1 MANLSNINGKFVV
14 EQTTGYVGVGTTDP
28 NYPIEV
34 LNASAEIALN
44 ASGGSIY
51 RVQSDS
57 ASNFIIRKEGV
68 GDRLV
73 INSAGNS
80 TFAGTVTAAQYYKS
94 STAYNVIGTASSGEV
109 ILRPTA
115 WNLSTA
121 QSSFSTTLA
130 TIGTDA
136 TFAGNIFLP
145 TASSYIKFGGYSYI
159 GEDLTEQDSLTIA
172 SDSTESIYFAHYN
185 QGTSTYT
192 TTVQIDPS
200 GNVMLDVNNWL
211 QGHVTVGGGT
221 QNLIRSRAM
230 GYPGYYGC
238 QIGQETNHIAL
249 FIDPNSVVGGAF
261 SGNVNELM
269 LPNKVIFQQANA
281 VANPT
286 DWLNGQS
293 ITLDNGK
300 VGIGT
305 TSPDYTLDVEK
316 DVDTWIARIYNTG
329 NDANAQGLLI
339 RSDANSSHDALV
351 MGVYADGG
359 YKMILRSTGLLGI
372 GVSPF
377 VNNLTNGVGIDLKN
391 NAGLIGYA
399 NAMYISSNA
408 YYNSGWKYKAAGTAN
423 LLQVGST
430 TGTVSLRQAIS
441 GSINQAISFDQTIT
455 ILNNGNVGIG
465 YTNPASNKLEVN
477 GRAYIGPIGTGFGTT
492 KPTMQ
497 SNAVLR
503 LKPHDTNS
511 TNMNFASVN
520 GGGGIGI
527 QTTNGPGTA
536 NWDIALSP
544 FGGDVG
550 IGMVQPAA
558 KLDVVGNIATGTRD
572 GGVGYKNQLFQCSKT
587 ATGSGVGIDVMFVG
601 HTHALNITVM
611 CIIDGAQAAVGR
623 GYALSTYGYATATL
637 TQTKVNGNMVGVSM
651 IYVNS
656 GGSESYILRVT
667 PTYAGSSNPT
677 IYLSAQGQS
686 NILLR
691 TAV

>member
-1 MANLSNINGKFVV
+1 MANLSNINDKFLV
-14 EQTTGYVGVGTTDP
+14 TTGG
-28 NYPIEV
+28 NV
-34 LNASAEIALN
+34 LIGATADTGFRLHVT
-44 ASGGSIY
+44 GGPT
-51 RVQSDS
+51 RVDSYLSLGNNGYIRADTANMLRFQS
-57 ASNFIIRKEGV
+57 
-68 GDRLV
+68 
-73 INSAGNS
+73 
-80 TFAGTVTAAQYYKS
+80 
-94 STAYNVIGTASSGEV
+94 GTADITFYNSS
-109 ILRPTA
+109 
-115 WNLSTA
+115 
-121 QSSFSTTLA
+121 
-130 TIGTDA
+130 
-136 TFAGNIFLP
+136 
-145 TASSYIKFGGYSYI
+145 
-159 GEDLTEQDSLTIA
+159 
-172 SDSTESIYFAHYN
+172 
-185 QGTSTYT
+185 
-192 TTVQIDPS
+192 
-200 GNVMLDVNNWL
+200 
-211 QGHVTVGGGT
+211 
-221 QNLIRSRAM
+221 
-230 GYPGYYGC
+230 
-238 QIGQETNHIAL
+238 
-249 FIDPNSVVGGAF
+249 NSVEHVRIKNNT
-261 SGNVNELM
+261 GN
-269 LPNKVIFQQANA
+269 
-281 VANPT
+281 
-286 DWLNGQS
+286 
-293 ITLDNGK
+293 

-305 TSPDYTLDVEK
+305 DSPNTALQVNQSTTVPLLVHRQSNTNFDPHGIGFSTRSDAINGGLGDVRSGIFSDYNGDLFLAAATSSITTSPLTYSRLFIEGGNGNVGIGTISPDYTLDVEK

-377 VNNLTNGVGIDLKN
+377 INNLTNGVGIDLKN